1 MRSALFLVLLVSLI
15 SCRQDTKEAV
25 SYIEVPAN
33 LNSGE
38 SDLLLTPHGDLY
50 LSWIETDDSGLSHLL
65 LSEYIN
71 ETWQEPVTIASGDNW
86 FVNWADFP
94 SVQDWGEQGLVAHY
108 LEKSAEDT
116 YAYDVKVRMS
126 KDRGRIWSEVITPHD
141 DGTHTEHGFVS
152 KLELTEN
159 EFLLAWL
166 DGRQNE
172 YAEQDS
178 TLQKQMTLRSAII
191 DPSGLKQ
198 SDLLID
204 ERVCDCCQ
212 TAMAMTSNG
221 PIIVYRDRSETEIRD
236 IYYSRFIDGKWTEP
250 KAIYD
255 DNWEIPGCP
264 VNGPAVA
271 SNGKNIAVAW
281 FSVNNDMAEVKIA
294 FSENDGESFDLP
306 IRVDYTKPLGR
317 VDLLWLNER
326 EVLLS
331 WMDATADE
339 TSIMLQR
346 LTQDGDKSNVFKVTS
361 TSAERSSGFPRMVRL
376 DDYVFITWTDIQDQ
390 TSIKVAK
397 IDIESIR

>member
-1 MRSALFLVLLVSLI
+1 
-15 SCRQDTKEAV
+15 
-25 SYIEVPAN
+25 
-33 LNSGE
+33 
-38 SDLLLTPHGDLY
+38 
-50 LSWIETDDSGLSHLL
+50 
-65 LSEYIN
+65 
-71 ETWQEPVTIASGDNW
+71 
-86 FVNWADFP
+86 
-94 SVQDWGEQGLVAHY
+94 
-108 LEKSAEDT
+108 
-116 YAYDVKVRMS
+116 
-126 KDRGRIWSEVITPHD
+126 
-141 DGTHTEHGFVS
+141 
-152 KLELTEN
+152 
-159 EFLLAWL
+159 
-166 DGRQNE
+166 
-172 YAEQDS
+172 
-178 TLQKQMTLRSAII
+178 
-191 DPSGLKQ
+191 LKQ

>member
-236 IYYSRFIDGKWTEP
+236 
-250 KAIYD
+250 
-255 DNWEIPGCP
+255 
-264 VNGPAVA
+264 
-271 SNGKNIAVAW
+271 
-281 FSVNNDMAEVKIA
+281 
-294 FSENDGESFDLP
+294 
-306 IRVDYTKPLGR
+306 
-317 VDLLWLNER
+317 
-326 EVLLS
+326 
-331 WMDATADE
+331 
-339 TSIMLQR
+339 
-346 LTQDGDKSNVFKVTS
+346 
-361 TSAERSSGFPRMVRL
+361 
-376 DDYVFITWTDIQDQ
+376 
-390 TSIKVAK
+390 
-397 IDIESIR
+397 

>member
-1 MRSALFLVLLVSLI
+1 MRSALILILLIGLF
-15 SCRQDTKEAV
+15 SCRQDTKEPI
-25 SYIEVPAN
+25 SFIEVPAN

-38 SDLLLTPHGDLY
+38 SDLLLTAHGDLY
-50 LSWIETDDSGLSHLL
+50 LSWIETDDSGLSHLII
-65 LSEYIN
+65 SEYNN
-71 ETWQEPVTIASGDNW
+71 ESWQKPVTIASGDNW

-390 TSIKVAK
+390 SSIKVAK
-397 IDIESIR
+397 VDIEAIR